1 MASNDWSRRPLPQSQ
16 GTVIQ
21 DPVSDIIVSQRI
33 SAWLGRFRFPS
44 WLTVPG
50 TLIEKLDAEVLKQKS
65 TEPGRGSLG
74 GSCSPTSQK

>member
-33 SAWLGRFRFPS
+33 SAWPGWFTFPS
-44 WLTVPG
+44 
-50 TLIEKLDAEVLKQKS
+50 
-65 TEPGRGSLG
+65 
-74 GSCSPTSQK
+74 

>member
-33 SAWLGRFRFPS
+33 SAWLGWFRFPS

-50 TLIEKLDAEVLKQKS
+50 SLIEKLDAEVFK
-65 TEPGRGSLG
+65 TEEH
-74 GSCSPTSQK
+74 